1 MDIGLARSCSIASGD
16 AARRSQQGGV
26 RRIGELAA
34 RGEAEWV
41 SRAGPGA
48 CGAGVPVGCGA
59 ALCDR
64 GAGAVGPREGKGIQK
79 GWSYGMSQELVLIVN
94 SV

>member
-1 MDIGLARSCSIASGD
+1 MPGLAPA
-16 AARRSQQGGV
+16 
-26 RRIGELAA
+26 
-34 RGEAEWV
+34 
-41 SRAGPGA
+41 
-48 CGAGVPVGCGA
+48 VPVCLWAGA